1 MNNEQPE
8 IEIAKVEDNSD
19 IKPSY
24 KMRLREIEFGPIIM
38 IDD

>member
-1 MNNEQPE
+1 MNNDQDENTQNN
-8 IEIAKVEDNSD
+8 IDNSD

-24 KMRLREIEFGPIIM
+24 KMRLRDIVFGPIIM